1 MSFYLGMLAYYGVI
15 VCASVVSSGCRHM
28 FHLVRAHYV
37 HSEEVLEYMQRI
49 QNPPS
54 AHGTVRS
61 EDLVV
66 EGRMPS
72 DQYSGSQYDNHN
84 PTCDAP
90 VEYKHTCSA
99 TEMTQFA
106 RDNPLCSICMD
117 AHPMNACTRTVC
129 GHIFGQTC
137 FRKWTAIATT
147 AIATTATTT
156 SHYVRCPN
164 CTQDVTSITTYHSQ

>member
-1 MSFYLGMLAYYGVI
+1 MLAYYGVI

-37 HSEEVLEYMQRI
+37 HSEEVLEYMQR
-49 QNPPS
+49 
-54 AHGTVRS
+54 V
-61 EDLVV
+61 
-66 EGRMPS
+66 
-72 DQYSGSQYDNHN
+72 QYSGSQYDNHN

-90 VEYKHTCSA
+90 VEYKQVCSA

-137 FRKWTAIATT
+137 FSKWTATATT
-147 AIATTATTT
+147 ASASATTT

-164 CTQDVTSITTYHSQ
+164 CVQDVTSITTYHSQ